1 MPRILHVTAHLGGG
15 VGRVL
20 SQVAK
25 YSAEHNINVIHDFIC
40 LEAPE
45 KTQFIDVVRKSGSI
59 LSVARHYAE
68 AKTLLKN
75 ADIVQL
81 EWWHHPLMAEWL
93 SDASGMICRLAVW
106 SHTSGLHYPAFPA
119 GFTLLPHAFMATTV
133 ASGAPRVV
141 TSSGGF
147 EDESPVVRPPA
158 EKLRCGYIGS
168 LNPAKIHPRIMD
180 FLAAAGDDFFTVFY
194 GDMEAGSPLTASK
207 HAQLM
212 GYTEHP
218 ALMLRQ
224 MDVFV
229 YLLNPLHYGTTENA
243 LLEAM
248 AVGVVPIVMNNAVE
262 SSIVRDGK
270 TGFVVDSP
278 AAFAKAVHSLKTNPA
293 ERVRMAAAAASDVRQ
308 RFSLAS
314 TVNGLTQN
322 YSEIMKLKP
331 KTFDFHAVLGST
343 PFAWFMA
350 GLGRY
355 APLFA
360 DGAEKTKRKERCQL
374 SFLYE
379 KNKSSLFH
387 FLRYFPDDAKLAY
400 WARVL
405 EEDRA
410 EGCEYGT

>member
-20 SQVAK
+20 SQVVK
-25 YSAEHNINVIHDFIC
+25 YSARHNINAIHDFVC

-45 KTQFIDVVRKSGSI
+45 KTQFVDVVRKSGSI
-59 LSVARHYAE
+59 VTVARNYAQTK
-68 AKTLLKN
+68 ALLKN

-93 SDASGMICRLAVW
+93 YDASGISCRLAVW
-106 SHTSGLHYPAFPA
+106 SHTSGLHYPAFPT
-119 GFTLLPHAFMATTV
+119 GFTLLSHAFMATTA
-133 ASGAPRVV
+133 ASGTLSVV
-141 TSSGGF
+141 SSSGGF
-147 EDESPVVRPPA
+147 EGDAPAVRAPA
-158 EKLRCGYIGS
+158 EKLRYGYIGS
-168 LNPAKIHPRIMD
+168 LNPAKLHPRIMD
-180 FLAAAGDDFFTVFY
+180 FLAAAGDDFSAVFY
-194 GDMEAGSPLTASK
+194 GDMEVGSPLTANK

-218 ALMLRQ
+218 AMMLRQ

-248 AVGVVPIVMNNAVE
+248 AAGVVPIVMNNAVE
-262 SSIVRDGK
+262 ASIVKHGK
-270 TGFVVDSP
+270 TGMVVDSP
-278 AAFAKAVHSLKTNPA
+278 AAFAKAIHYLKTNPA
-293 ERVRMAAAAASDVRQ
+293 ERARMATAAASDVRQ
-308 RFSLAS
+308 RFSLVA

-322 YSEIMKLKP
+322 YLQIMKLKP
-331 KTFDFHAVLGST
+331 KTFNFRAVLGDT
-343 PFAWFMA
+343 PFEWFFA

-360 DGAEKTKRKERCQL
+360 DGAEETKRKERCQL

-387 FLRYFPDDAKLAY
+387 FLRYFPDDTKLVH

-405 EEDRA
+405 EEDRTQGQA
-410 EGCEYGT
+410 YGT